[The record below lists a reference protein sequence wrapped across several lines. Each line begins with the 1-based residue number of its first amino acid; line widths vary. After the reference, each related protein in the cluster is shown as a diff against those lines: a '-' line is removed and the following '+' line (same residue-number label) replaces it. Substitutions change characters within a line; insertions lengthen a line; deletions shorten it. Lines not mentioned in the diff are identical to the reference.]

1 MVTWIEGFH
10 AFGEGVTAVGA
21 EISGEEREPDGEE
34 LRSDPELRLVVVEQ
48 ERVVGSSSGVVAHGG
63 CRVLR

>member
-1 MVTWIEGFH
+1 M
-10 AFGEGVTAVGA
+10 TAVGA
-21 EISGEEREPDGEE
+21 EISGEEREPVGEE

-63 CRVLR
+63 SRVLR